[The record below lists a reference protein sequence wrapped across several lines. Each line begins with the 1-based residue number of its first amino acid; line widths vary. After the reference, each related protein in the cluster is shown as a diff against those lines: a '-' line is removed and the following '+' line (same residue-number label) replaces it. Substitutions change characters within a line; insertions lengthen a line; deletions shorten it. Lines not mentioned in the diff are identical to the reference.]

1 MSYSK
6 KDSISGTVNLIKEI
20 VNSGELRIGVTG
32 DYAPF
37 SYKNKNSNIYS
48 GIDHEIGYAIAQTMG
63 VRLVEVETSWS
74 TLMEDFLDNKFT
86 LGISGIVRTI
96 ERKKSA
102 FFSKSYCTI
111 GKTPITRIE
120 NVKLYDTLEKINNEN
135 VKIVVNKGGTNEI
148 FVKENLK
155 NSQIHMEETNDYV
168 FDRILD
174 KTVDLMM
181 TDSIEAIYMELQN
194 PKLKRS
200 MPDTNFGFSE
210 ISIMMPKDNEL
221 KKIINNILEE
231 LKKNGK
237 LKNIIAKN
245 MTKN

>member
-1 MSYSK
+1 MS
-6 KDSISGTVNLIKEI
+6 LIKEI
-20 VNSGELRIGVTG
+20 VNSGYLKIGVTG

-37 SYKNKNSNIYS
+37 SYKNPNSNIYS

-63 VRLVEVETSWS
+63 VRFIEVETSWS
-74 TLMEDFLDNKFT
+74 TLMDDFLAKKFT
-86 LGISGIVRTI
+86 LGISGIAKTI
-96 ERKKSA
+96 EREKTA

-111 GKTPITRIE
+111 GKTPITKIE
-120 NVKLYDTLEKINNEN
+120 NIKKYDTLEKINNSD

-148 FVKENLK
+148 FVKKNLK
-155 NSQIHMEETNDYV
+155 KAKIHMENTNNYV

-174 KTVDLMM
+174 NSVDLMI
-181 TDSIEAIYMELQN
+181 TDSIEADYMELQN

-200 MPDTNFGFSE
+200 MPDTTFGFSE
-210 ISIMMPKDNEL
+210 ISIMMPQDNEL

-245 MTKN
+245 MIKNKGI